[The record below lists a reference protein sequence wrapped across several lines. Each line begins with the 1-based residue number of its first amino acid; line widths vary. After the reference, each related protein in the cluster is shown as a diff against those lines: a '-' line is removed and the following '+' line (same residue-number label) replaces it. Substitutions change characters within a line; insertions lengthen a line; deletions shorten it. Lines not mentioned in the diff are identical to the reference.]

1 MKHFKNIGFGGL
13 FLLSL
18 GAQAAS
24 TSHLNDLIDMRA
36 SSGEHQLEERGYT
49 YKNTVKISSSSITY
63 WWSADREQCIAVTT
77 KEGRYSAIMNQ
88 PSEVCGHSSSNNH
101 SRDNKHDHDNRHEQD
116 KHEHNRHSNDLD
128 SIVGLRAS
136 SGESELQDLGYFHRS
151 TKTLNHSKVSY
162 WWNQNK
168 QNCIAVTTKDGK
180 YASYANHQN
189 NKFCD
194 DDHADEEK
202 HHSDRHHANNNSN
215 NSNDIQNLVGG
226 RASGGERVLESHGY
240 EFIKSQKGP
249 DRIWG
254 FWWNKSQHKCLTVVT
269 FDGKYEAITDSPA
282 FDCGRK

>member
-1 MKHFKNIGFGGL
+1 MKKLKSIGCGGL
-13 FLLSL
+13 ILLSL

-24 TSHLNDLIDMRA
+24 TSHLDDLIDMRA

-49 YKNTVKISSSSITY
+49 YKNTVKVSSSSITY
-63 WWSADREQCIAVTT
+63 WWSEDREQCIAVTT

-88 PSEVCGHSSSNNH
+88 PSTVCGNSSSSH

-116 KHEHNRHSNDLD
+116 RHEHNRHSNDLD

-136 SGESELQDLGYFHRS
+136 TGESELKDLGYFHRS
-151 TKTLNHSKVSY
+151 TKTLGSSKVSY
-162 WWNQNK
+162 WWSPQK

-194 DDHADEEK
+194 DENTDEAR
-202 HHSDRHHANNNSN
+202 HHSERHNAN

-240 EFIKSQKGP
+240 EFIKSQKCP
-249 DRIWG
+249 DRICG

-269 FDGKYEAITDSPA
+269 FDGKYETITDSPA